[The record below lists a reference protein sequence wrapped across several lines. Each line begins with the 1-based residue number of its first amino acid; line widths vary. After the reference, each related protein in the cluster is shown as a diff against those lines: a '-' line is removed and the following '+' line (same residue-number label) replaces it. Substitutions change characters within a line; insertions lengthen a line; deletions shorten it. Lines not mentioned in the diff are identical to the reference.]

1 MSIWPYVYFQN
12 RVYRAAAFRSVT
24 YRSLSA
30 ITLLNITS
38 TLAVLYTILHT
49 ANLSCVSHYIVMIE
63 MVEELPG
70 SDIDPWLE
78 SVEACIDMSYSIA
91 VDRVRSAIKV
101 DAGVQTFMTFLLL
114 CVMVKV
120 IKLIV
125 LVYNLVVCK
134 WTYND
139 E

>member
-1 MSIWPYVYFQN
+1 
-12 RVYRAAAFRSVT
+12 
-24 YRSLSA
+24 
-30 ITLLNITS
+30 
-38 TLAVLYTILHT
+38 
-49 ANLSCVSHYIVMIE
+49 MIE

-139 E
+139 EWVDLKL